1 MAIRKK
7 IAIFYI
13 IPKYHNIQF
22 KAIFKPSGRIKCH
35 LWATIPPQQN

>member
-13 IPKYHNIQF
+13 IPKYNNIQF
-22 KAIFKPSGRIKCH
+22 KAIFKPSGRIKYH
-35 LWATIPPQQN
+35 LWTTIPPQQK